1 MINSVSAVKR
11 VGRWLWLTAAL
22 LIIGTVILVV
32 IGRQIIPRID
42 ELRVAIETAL
52 RVARACD
59 CEQLLVMASTAV
71 IERLLDEDSAQ
82 VADLEEFIGRSIQFR
97 AEDLFAREQFDIIPL

>member
-1 MINSVSAVKR
+1 
-11 VGRWLWLTAAL
+11 
-22 LIIGTVILVV
+22 
-32 IGRQIIPRID
+32 
-42 ELRVAIETAL
+42 
-52 RVARACD
+52 
-59 CEQLLVMASTAV
+59 MASTAV